1 MLSSFFLQ
9 AQNKENNQSG
19 DCTAQITPGMNFIK
33 KYVIDTEGGLKS
45 KIEYSYVFTRGTT
58 YTLHVCS
65 KGDVSGRIPEI
76 CIYDSKRNKVA
87 TNKVEGGI
95 FSAITFKCSSSGI
108 FYLQYI
114 LDKSTPY
121 NGESILSFSI
131 KGKTE
136 I

>member
-1 MLSSFFLQ
+1 MMSPHLLQ
-9 AQNKENNQSG
+9 AQTKKSNESN
-19 DCTAQITPGMNFIK
+19 DCITQISPGMNFIK
-33 KYVIDTEGGLKS
+33 KYSIDTEGGLKS

-58 YTLHVCS
+58 YTLHICS
-65 KGDVSGRIPEI
+65 KEEIAGKIPEI
-76 CIYDSKRNKVA
+76 CIYDSQRNKVA
-87 TNKVEGGI
+87 TNKVEGNL

-114 LDKSTPY
+114 LEKSTPY

-131 KGKTE
+131 KDKTE